1 MEYYI
6 RITNFF
12 VAKKLKNNENFEQK
26 NGNKK
31 VKNIFKKVL
40 TKQKLNGTI
49 KNVLDFEKREQST
62 LKNKQ

>member
-1 MEYYI
+1 MKI
-6 RITNFF
+6 LS
-12 VAKKLKNNENFEQK
+12 KKMAT
-26 NGNKK
+26 KK
-31 VKNIFKKVL
+31 VKKTFKKVL